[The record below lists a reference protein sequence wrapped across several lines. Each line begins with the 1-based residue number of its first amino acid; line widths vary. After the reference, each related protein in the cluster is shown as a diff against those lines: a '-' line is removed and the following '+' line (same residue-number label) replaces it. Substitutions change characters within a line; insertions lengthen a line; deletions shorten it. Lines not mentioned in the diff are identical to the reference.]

1 MSKPLAAEVLALI
14 PEGIEKLV
22 LRCVVC
28 GGPLPSSRRTVG
40 DHAGACHK
48 VRTLYRRYVIQ
59 LTKCIACLHPA
70 TREEREAFKQ
80 WRVSRGDLR
89 GRGNRCGG
97 RKASTAEHAES
108 AENYTGEN
116 SAASAVNQDASELP
130 TFPPNGA

>member
-1 MSKPLAAEVLALI
+1 MPKPLAAEVLALI
-14 PEGIEKLV
+14 PEGIGKLV

-59 LTKCIACLHPA
+59 LTKCIACLHPS
-70 TREEREAFKQ
+70 TPEGREAFKQ

-89 GRGNRCGG
+89 GRGNRQGG
-97 RKASTAEHAES
+97 RRKNLAIEPLGDCVI
-108 AENYTGEN
+108 ENQSLN
-116 SAASAVNQDASELP
+116 SAPELP
-130 TFPPNGA
+130 TFPQDSH